1 MSNLAER
8 AHAHE
13 IWPAGVAREIDVSRY
28 RSIADVVD
36 EACGRYADLVAF
48 DNLGQTLTYRDVDRL
63 SKAFASFLVH
73 DLGLAAGDRIA
84 IQMPNVLQYPI
95 AVFGAL
101 RAGLVVVN
109 TNPLYTPREMKHQLR
124 DSGARAILILE
135 NFADKLEEILGETD
149 LRHVILTEIGDLFAA
164 PKRQLVNFVVRRV
177 KKMVP
182 RHRLAHVRLRAALA
196 RGARHRFEPATLERD
211 DLAFLQYTG
220 GTTGVSKGAMLTHGN
235 VLANLEQI
243 SQWLRPML
251 REREEVL
258 ITALPLYHI
267 FSLTV
272 NCLGLFKIGIR
283 NVLITNPRDIPAF
296 VKELA
301 RARPTVMTAVNTLLG
316 ALMNHPRF
324 ARLDFSTWKVT
335 VAGAMALK
343 TAVAERWREV
353 TGSPALEGYGL
364 TEASPVVCCNPLDGH
379 AKIGTIGLP
388 LPSTQVKVIDEHGDA
403 LPHGHEGELC
413 VRGPQVM
420 KGYWNQEE
428 ETRKVLP
435 GDGWLRTGDM
445 ATIDIQGFVRIVDR
459 KKDMILVSGF
469 NVYPNEVEEIAAKHP
484 KVLDCAAIGV
494 PDEASG
500 EAVKLFVVKRDP
512 SLTAD
517 ELREHC
523 RKELTAYKVP
533 RHVEFRDELP
543 KTNVGKVLRR
553 ALKEG

>member
-63 SKAFASFLVH
+63 SKAFASLLVH